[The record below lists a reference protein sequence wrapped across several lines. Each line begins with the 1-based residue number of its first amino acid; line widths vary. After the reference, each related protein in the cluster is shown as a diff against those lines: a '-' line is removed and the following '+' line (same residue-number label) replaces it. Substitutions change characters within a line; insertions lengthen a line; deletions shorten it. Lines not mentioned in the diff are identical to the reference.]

1 MAKRIIIIKNTNNF
15 LKKRTKVKY
24 TNSNIK
30 EQYNALQ
37 MEYMQ
42 NLSAMQNVIT
52 INLAI
57 TLGLVAAYV
66 ALLTKPEMQN
76 ITYIKAIFIILPSV

>member
-30 EQYNALQ
+30 ERYNALQ

-57 TLGLVAAYV
+57 TLGLVAAV
-66 ALLTKPEMQN
+66 
-76 ITYIKAIFIILPSV
+76 PSQQK